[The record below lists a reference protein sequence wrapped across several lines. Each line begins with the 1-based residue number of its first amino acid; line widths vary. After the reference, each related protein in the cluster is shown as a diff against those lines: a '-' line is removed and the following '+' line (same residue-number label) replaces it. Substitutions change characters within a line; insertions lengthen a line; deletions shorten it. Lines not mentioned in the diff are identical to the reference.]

1 MKTNRRS
8 FITKSIVGATL
19 LTNANLF
26 SAQAESMI
34 SLRKSK
40 KITINQNDIILF
52 QGDSITDN
60 GRDRNNKNVNDNGA
74 LGSGYVNLA
83 AASLLEKYADKNLK
97 IYNRGISGNRV
108 PDLQNRWQQD
118 TIDLQPTILSILIGV
133 NDFWRTKDSGATN
146 TPELFK
152 KQYQD
157 LLQQTLS
164 KLPQVKLIIG
174 EPFGVKDVK
183 HVTDDWY
190 PDFLAYQNACV
201 EISKEFDAAL
211 ISYQS
216 IFDQAQRKASGSYW
230 TTDGVHTSLAGASLM
245 AKGWL
250 DVIK

>member
-1 MKTNRRS
+1 M
-8 FITKSIVGATL
+8 
-19 LTNANLF
+19 
-26 SAQAESMI
+26 
-34 SLRKSK
+34 
-40 KITINQNDIILF
+40 
-52 QGDSITDN
+52 
-60 GRDRNNKNVNDNGA
+60 
-74 LGSGYVNLA
+74 
-83 AASLLEKYADKNLK
+83 
-97 IYNRGISGNRV
+97 
-108 PDLQNRWQQD
+108 
-118 TIDLQPTILSILIGV
+118 
-133 NDFWRTKDSGATN
+133 
-146 TPELFK
+146 
-152 KQYQD
+152 
-157 LLQQTLS
+157 QQTLS

-174 EPFGVKDVK
+174 EPFGVKNVK